1 MWGDSLESYSVIR
14 HKCSE
19 KVIAYKAVLYLI
31 MKKTLQYLISLTV
44 AAVLVWFTFKNIDLN
59 SLWEKIKQADYRW
72 VALSAVMAL
81 VAHWSRAYR
90 WVLMLEPMGYKP
102 SVFRTTLAVL
112 VGYGANLIFPR
123 AGEVARCGTLNKL
136 EDIPFEKSFG
146 AVIAERLIDVLV
158 LLFLIF
164 LNFILEFD
172 RLKDIFINFFGQ
184 KFKNPLLLG
193 SYALVGIGL
202 LVAAYFLFKK
212 NQEKIAQNALYQKV
226 AKTISGFAS
235 GFMSVRNLK
244 NPSAFVFHTI
254 LIWTMYFIMT
264 YVLCFALPETA
275 NLSPLAALS
284 IFVMGS
290 IGMAAPTQG
299 GIGSY
304 HFLVGSIVVLYGLS
318 EQDGITLATFLH
330 AIQGMVFVAVFG
342 IIAFLLT
349 LVLPKRNIIPLA
361 KA

>member
-1 MWGDSLESYSVIR
+1 
-14 HKCSE
+14 
-19 KVIAYKAVLYLI
+19 
-31 MKKTLQYLISLTV
+31 
-44 AAVLVWFTFKNIDLN
+44 
-59 SLWEKIKQADYRW
+59 
-72 VALSAVMAL
+72 MAL

-158 LLFLIF
+158 LLLLIF

-172 RLKDIFINFFGQ
+172 RLEDVFINFFGE
-184 KFKNPLLLG
+184 KFKNPLLLVG
-193 SYALVGIGL
+193 YAFVGIGL

-212 NQEKIAQNALYQKV
+212 NQDKITQNALYQKI

-254 LIWTMYFIMT
+254 LIWTMYFVMT
-264 YVLCFALPETA
+264 YILCFALPETA

-349 LVLPKRNIIPLA
+349 LVLPKRNIIPPA
-361 KA
+361 KAGGN

>member
-1 MWGDSLESYSVIR
+1 
-14 HKCSE
+14 
-19 KVIAYKAVLYLI
+19 
-31 MKKTLQYLISLTV
+31 MKKVLQYLISLAV
-44 AAVLVWFTFKNIDLN
+44 AAILVWFTFKNIDLN
-59 SLWEKIKQADYRW
+59 ILWEKIKQADYRW
-72 VALSAVMAL
+72 VILSGMLAL

-90 WVLMLEPMGYKP
+90 WVLMLEPMGYRP
-102 SVFRTTLAVL
+102 SVFRTMLAVL

-136 EDIPFEKSFG
+136 ENIPFEKSFG
-146 AVIAERLIDVLV
+146 AVIAERIFDVII
-158 LLFLIF
+158 LLLLIF

-172 RLKDIFINFFGQ
+172 RLKDFFFKFFGE

-193 SYALVGIGL
+193 GYALAGILVLVG
-202 LVAAYFLFKK
+202 AYFLFQK
-212 NQEKIAQNALYQKV
+212 NKNKISQNAGYQKIS
-226 AKTISGFAS
+226 KIISGFS
-235 GFMSVRNLK
+235 DGFLSVRKLK
-244 NPSAFVFHTI
+244 NSAAFIFHTI
-254 LIWTMYFIMT
+254 LIWSMYFVMT

-275 NLSPLAALS
+275 NLSPLAALTV
-284 IFVMGS
+284 FVMGS

-330 AIQGMVFVAVFG
+330 AMMGLFFVAFFG

-349 LVLPKRNIIPLA
+349 LILPKKLN
-361 KA
+361 

>member
-1 MWGDSLESYSVIR
+1 
-14 HKCSE
+14 
-19 KVIAYKAVLYLI
+19 
-31 MKKTLQYLISLTV
+31 MKKALQYLISLTV
-44 AAVLVWFTFKNIDLN
+44 AAVLVWFTFKDIDLN
-59 SLWEKIKQADYRW
+59 TLWEKIKQADYRW
-72 VALSAVMAL
+72 VALSAMLAL

-112 VGYGANLIFPR
+112 VGYGANLLFPR

-136 EDIPFEKSFG
+136 ENIPFEKSFG

-158 LLFLIF
+158 LLVLIF
-164 LNFILEFD
+164 INFILEFD
-172 RLKDIFINFFGQ
+172 RLKDVFFKFFGE

-193 SYALVGIGL
+193 VYAFFGISL
-202 LVAAYFLFKK
+202 IALTYYLIKK
-212 NQEKIAQNALYQKV
+212 NQEKISQSPFYQK
-226 AKTISGFAS
+226 ISKIIGGFAS
-235 GFMSVRNLK
+235 GFMSVKNLK
-244 NPSAFVFHTI
+244 NPAAFVFHTI

-330 AIQGMVFVAVFG
+330 AMQGMVFVAVFG

-349 LVLPKRNIIPLA
+349 IILPKKSA
-361 KA
+361 

>member
-1 MWGDSLESYSVIR
+1 
-14 HKCSE
+14 
-19 KVIAYKAVLYLI
+19 
-31 MKKTLQYLISLTV
+31 MKKALQYLISLTV
-44 AAVLVWFTFKNIDLN
+44 AVVLIWFTFKDIDLN
-59 SLWEKIKQADYRW
+59 TLWEKIKQADYRW
-72 VALSAVMAL
+72 VALSAMLAL

-112 VGYGANLIFPR
+112 VGYGANLLFPR

-136 EDIPFEKSFG
+136 ENIPFEKSFG

-158 LLFLIF
+158 LLILIF
-164 LNFILEFD
+164 INFILEFD
-172 RLKDIFINFFGQ
+172 RLKDVFFKFFGE

-193 SYALVGIGL
+193 VYAFFGISL
-202 LVAAYFLFKK
+202 IALTYYLIKK
-212 NQEKIAQNALYQKV
+212 NQEKISQSPFYQK
-226 AKTISGFAS
+226 ISKIIGGFAS
-235 GFMSVRNLK
+235 GFMSVKNLK
-244 NPSAFVFHTI
+244 NPAAFVFHTI

-264 YVLCFALPETA
+264 YVLCFALPETD

-330 AIQGMVFVAVFG
+330 AMQGMVFVAVFG

-349 LVLPKRNIIPLA
+349 IILPKKSA
-361 KA
+361 

>member
-1 MWGDSLESYSVIR
+1 
-14 HKCSE
+14 
-19 KVIAYKAVLYLI
+19 
-31 MKKTLQYLISLTV
+31 MKKALQYLISLTV
-44 AAVLVWFTFKNIDLN
+44 AAVLVWFTFKDIDLN
-59 SLWEKIKQADYRW
+59 TLWEKIKQADYRW
-72 VALSAVMAL
+72 VALSAVLAL

-112 VGYGANLIFPR
+112 VGYGANLVFPR

-146 AVIAERLIDVLV
+146 AVIAERLIDVIV
-158 LLFLIF
+158 LLLLIF
-164 LNFILEFD
+164 INFVLEFD
-172 RLKDIFINFFGQ
+172 RLKDVFFNFFGE
-184 KFKNPLLLG
+184 KFKNPLLLVV
-193 SYALVGIGL
+193 YAFIGIS
-202 LVAAYFLFKK
+202 LVALSHYLIKK
-212 NQEKIAQNALYQKV
+212 NQEKIAQSPFYQK
-226 AKTISGFAS
+226 ISKFVSGLAS
-235 GFMSVRNLK
+235 GFLSVKNLK
-244 NPSAFVFHTI
+244 NPSAFIFHTV
-254 LIWTMYFIMT
+254 LIWGMYYIMT

-318 EQDGITLATFLH
+318 QQDGITLATFLH
-330 AIQGMVFVAVFG
+330 AMQGMVFVAVFG

-349 LVLPKRNIIPLA
+349 LVLPKRGVRN
-361 KA
+361 

>member
-1 MWGDSLESYSVIR
+1 
-14 HKCSE
+14 
-19 KVIAYKAVLYLI
+19 
-31 MKKTLQYLISLTV
+31 MKKALQYLISLTV
-44 AAVLVWFTFKNIDLN
+44 AAVLVWFTFKDIDLN
-59 SLWEKIKQADYRW
+59 TLWEKIKQADYRW
-72 VALSAVMAL
+72 VALSAMLAL

-112 VGYGANLIFPR
+112 VGYGANLLFPR

-136 EDIPFEKSFG
+136 ENIPFEKSFG

-158 LLFLIF
+158 LLILIF
-164 LNFILEFD
+164 INFILEFD
-172 RLKDIFINFFGQ
+172 RLKDVFFKFFGE

-193 SYALVGIGL
+193 VYAFFGISL
-202 LVAAYFLFKK
+202 IALTYYLIKK
-212 NQEKIAQNALYQKV
+212 NQEKISQSPFYQK
-226 AKTISGFAS
+226 ISKIIGGFAS
-235 GFMSVRNLK
+235 GFMSVKNLK
-244 NPSAFVFHTI
+244 NPAAFVFHTI

-330 AIQGMVFVAVFG
+330 AMQGMVFVAVFG

-349 LVLPKRNIIPLA
+349 IILPKKSA
-361 KA
+361 

>member
-1 MWGDSLESYSVIR
+1 
-14 HKCSE
+14 
-19 KVIAYKAVLYLI
+19 
-31 MKKTLQYLISLTV
+31 MKKTLQYLISLIV
-44 AAVLVWFTFKNIDLN
+44 AAALLWFVFKDIDLN
-59 SLWEKIKQADYRW
+59 TLWEKIKQADYRW
-72 VALSAVMAL
+72 VALSAVLAL

-112 VGYGANLIFPR
+112 VGYGANLVFPR

-158 LLFLIF
+158 LLLLIF

-172 RLKDIFINFFGQ
+172 RLKEVFYNFFGE
-184 KFKNPLLLG
+184 KFKNPITLG
-193 SYALVGIGL
+193 VYALAGIAMLGI
-202 LVAAYFLFKK
+202 AYFLFKK
-212 NQEKIAQNALYQKV
+212 NQEKITQLPIYQKV
-226 AKTISGFAS
+226 SNIVGGFAN

-244 NPSAFVFHTI
+244 NPSAFIFHTV
-254 LIWTMYFIMT
+254 LIWSMY
-264 YVLCFALPETA
+264 YVIAYALCFALPETA
-275 NLSPLAALS
+275 NLSPLAVLS

-318 EQDGITLATFLH
+318 QQDGITLATFLH
-330 AIQGMVFVAVFG
+330 AMQGMLFVAIFG
-342 IIAFLLT
+342 IIAFVLSQ
-349 LVLPKRNIIPLA
+349 VLPKRTA
-361 KA
+361 

>member
-1 MWGDSLESYSVIR
+1 
-14 HKCSE
+14 
-19 KVIAYKAVLYLI
+19 
-31 MKKTLQYLISLTV
+31 MKKTLQYLISLAI
-44 AAVLVWFTFKNIDLN
+44 AAALLWFVFKDIDLN
-59 SLWEKIKQADYRW
+59 TLWEKIKLADYRW
-72 VALSAVMAL
+72 VALSAVLAL

-112 VGYGANLIFPR
+112 VGYGANLVFPR

-146 AVIAERLIDVLV
+146 AVIAERLIDVMV

-164 LNFILEFD
+164 INFVLEFD
-172 RLKDIFINFFGQ
+172 RLKEVFFNFFGE
-184 KFKNPLLLG
+184 KFKNPMLLG
-193 SYALVGIGL
+193 IYALVGVTILIVGYL
-202 LVAAYFLFKK
+202 LIKK
-212 NQEKIAQNALYQKV
+212 NQQKIMQLPLYQK
-226 AKTISGFAS
+226 ISSFIVGLAS
-235 GFMSVRNLK
+235 GFLSVKNLK
-244 NPSAFVFHTI
+244 NPSAFIFHTI
-254 LIWTMYFIMT
+254 LIWCMYFIMT

-275 NLSPLAALS
+275 NLSPLAALT

-330 AIQGMVFVAVFG
+330 AMQGMVFVAVFG
-342 IIAFLLT
+342 IIAFILT
-349 LVLPKRNIIPLA
+349 LILPKKVQEKTIS
-361 KA
+361 

>member
-1 MWGDSLESYSVIR
+1 
-14 HKCSE
+14 
-19 KVIAYKAVLYLI
+19 

-44 AAVLVWFTFKNIDLN
+44 AAVLVWFTFRNIDLN
-59 SLWEKIKQADYRW
+59 TLWEKIKQADYRW
-72 VALSAVMAL
+72 VGLSAVLAL

-112 VGYGANLIFPR
+112 VGYGANLIFPK
-123 AGEVARCGTLNKL
+123 AGEVARCGSLNKL
-136 EDIPFEKSFG
+136 ENIPFEKSFG

-158 LLFLIF
+158 LLILIF
-164 LNFILEFD
+164 INFILEFD
-172 RLKDIFINFFGQ
+172 RLKNVFFNFFGE
-184 KFKNPLLLG
+184 KFKNPWHLG
-193 SYALVGIGL
+193 GYAFIGFLV
-202 LVAAYFLFKK
+202 LVVAYYLFKK
-212 NQEKIAQNALYQKV
+212 NQERIAQIPFYQKV
-226 AKTISGFAS
+226 SKIIGGFAS

-244 NPSAFVFHTI
+244 NPAAFVFHTV
-254 LIWTMYFIMT
+254 LIWTMYFVMT

-330 AIQGMVFVAVFG
+330 AMQGLFFVAVFG

-349 LVLPKRNIIPLA
+349 LVLPKRGV
-361 KA
+361 

>member
-1 MWGDSLESYSVIR
+1 
-14 HKCSE
+14 
-19 KVIAYKAVLYLI
+19 
-31 MKKTLQYLISLTV
+31 MKKALQYLISLTI
-44 AAVLVWFTFKNIDLN
+44 AAVLIWFTFKDINLN
-59 SLWEKIKQADYRW
+59 TLWEKIKQADYRW
-72 VALSAVMAL
+72 VAFSAALAL

-90 WVLMLEPMGYKP
+90 WVLMLESMGYKP

-136 EDIPFEKSFG
+136 ENIPFEKSFG
-146 AVIAERLIDVLV
+146 AVIAERLIDVIV
-158 LLFLIF
+158 LLLLIF
-164 LNFILEFD
+164 INFILEFD
-172 RLKDIFINFFGQ
+172 RLKDLFFNFFGE

-193 SYALVGIGL
+193 VYAFIGIS
-202 LVAAYFLFKK
+202 LVALSYYLIKK
-212 NQEKIAQNALYQKV
+212 NQQRIEQSTFYQK
-226 AKTISGFAS
+226 ISKFIIGLAS
-235 GFMSVRNLK
+235 GFLSVKNLK
-244 NPSAFVFHTI
+244 NPSAFIFHTV
-254 LIWTMYFIMT
+254 LIWGLYFVMT

-318 EQDGITLATFLH
+318 QQDGITLATFLH
-330 AIQGMVFVAVFG
+330 AMQGMVFVALFG
-342 IIAFLLT
+342 IFAFLLT
-349 LVLPKRNIIPLA
+349 LILPKKSA
-361 KA
+361 

>member
-1 MWGDSLESYSVIR
+1 MSVT
-14 HKCSE
+14 KTD
-19 KVIAYKAVLYLI
+19 LF
-31 MKKTLQYLISLTV
+31 MKKTIQYLISLSI
-44 AAVLVWFTFKNIDLN
+44 AAALLWFVFKDIDIEA
-59 SLWEKIKQADYRW
+59 LWLKIKMADYRW
-72 VALSAVMAL
+72 VLLSAVMAL

-146 AVIAERLIDVLV
+146 AVIAERIIDVLV
-158 LLFLIF
+158 LLLLIF
-164 LNFILEFD
+164 VNFMLEFN
-172 RLKDIFINFFGQ
+172 RLKDFFFKFFGE
-184 KFKNPLLLG
+184 KFKNPTMLIIYVFIGISLLF
-193 SYALVGIGL
+193 I
-202 LVAAYFLFKK
+202 AYFLIKK
-212 NQEKIAQNALYQKV
+212 NQDKIKQHAIYQKV
-226 AKTISGFAS
+226 STILAGFAS

-244 NPSAFVFHTI
+244 NPSAFIFHTV
-254 LIWTMYFIMT
+254 LIWSLYYAMT

-275 NLSPLAALS
+275 KLSPLAALT

-330 AIQGMVFVAVFG
+330 AMTGMIFVAIFG
-342 IIAFLLT
+342 ITAFLLT
-349 LVLPKRNIIPLA
+349 LVLPKRGLRD
-361 KA
+361 

>member
-1 MWGDSLESYSVIR
+1 
-14 HKCSE
+14 
-19 KVIAYKAVLYLI
+19 
-31 MKKTLQYLISLTV
+31 MKKALQYLISLTV
-44 AAVLVWFTFKNIDLN
+44 AAVLVWFTFKDIDLN
-59 SLWEKIKQADYRW
+59 TLWEKIKQADYRW
-72 VALSAVMAL
+72 VALSAMLAL

-112 VGYGANLIFPR
+112 VGYGANLLFPR

-136 EDIPFEKSFG
+136 ENIPFEKSFG

-158 LLFLIF
+158 LLILIF
-164 LNFILEFD
+164 INFILEFD
-172 RLKDIFINFFGQ
+172 RLKDVFFKFFGE

-193 SYALVGIGL
+193 VYAFFGISL
-202 LVAAYFLFKK
+202 IALTYYLIKK
-212 NQEKIAQNALYQKV
+212 NQEKISQSPFYQK
-226 AKTISGFAS
+226 ISKIIGGFAS
-235 GFMSVRNLK
+235 GFMSVKNLK
-244 NPSAFVFHTI
+244 NPAAFVFHTI

-264 YVLCFALPETA
+264 YVLCFALPETD

-330 AIQGMVFVAVFG
+330 AMQGMVFVAVFG

-349 LVLPKRNIIPLA
+349 IILPKKSA
-361 KA
+361 

>member
-1 MWGDSLESYSVIR
+1 
-14 HKCSE
+14 
-19 KVIAYKAVLYLI
+19 

-44 AAVLVWFTFKNIDLN
+44 ATVLVWFTFRNIDLN
-59 SLWEKIKQADYRW
+59 TLWEKIKQADYRW
-72 VALSAVMAL
+72 VGLSAVLAL

-123 AGEVARCGTLNKL
+123 AGEVARCGSLNKL
-136 EDIPFEKSFG
+136 ENIPFEKSFG

-158 LLFLIF
+158 LLLLIF
-164 LNFILEFD
+164 VNFILEFD
-172 RLKDIFINFFGQ
+172 RLKNVFFNFFGE
-184 KFKNPLLLG
+184 KFKNPSLLG
-193 SYALVGIGL
+193 GYALVGL
-202 LVAAYFLFKK
+202 ALVAIAYFLFKK
-212 NQEKIAQNALYQKV
+212 NQEKITQMPFYQKV
-226 AKTISGFAS
+226 SKIIGGFAS

-244 NPSAFVFHTI
+244 NPAAFVFHTV
-254 LIWTMYFIMT
+254 LIWTMYFVMT

-330 AIQGMVFVAVFG
+330 AMQGLFFVAVFG

-349 LVLPKRNIIPLA
+349 LVLPKKGINH
-361 KA
+361 

>member
-1 MWGDSLESYSVIR
+1 
-14 HKCSE
+14 
-19 KVIAYKAVLYLI
+19 
-31 MKKTLQYLISLTV
+31 MKKAIQYLISLSI
-44 AAVLVWFTFKNIDLN
+44 AAALLWFVFKDIDLEA
-59 SLWEKIKQADYRW
+59 LWLKIKMADYRW
-72 VALSAVMAL
+72 VLLSAIMAL

-123 AGEVARCGTLNKL
+123 AGEVARCGSLNKL

-146 AVIAERLIDVLV
+146 AVIAERIIDVLV
-158 LLFLIF
+158 LLMLIF
-164 LNFILEFD
+164 LNFMLEFN
-172 RLKDIFINFFGQ
+172 RLKDFFMQ
-184 KFKNPLLLG
+184 FFSEKFKNPTILVI
-193 SYALVGIGL
+193 YALIGISAIC
-202 LVAAYFLFKK
+202 LVFFIIKK
-212 NQEKIAQNALYQKV
+212 NQEKIKQLSIYQKV
-226 AKTISGFAS
+226 SKVLAGFAS

-244 NPSAFVFHTI
+244 SPTAFIFHTV
-254 LIWTMYFIMT
+254 LIWSLYYAMT

-275 NLSPLAALS
+275 NLSPLAALT

-330 AIQGMVFVAVFG
+330 AMTGMFFVAIFG
-342 IIAFLLT
+342 ITAFLLT
-349 LVLPKRNIIPLA
+349 LILPKKELDIRG
-361 KA
+361 

>member
-1 MWGDSLESYSVIR
+1 
-14 HKCSE
+14 
-19 KVIAYKAVLYLI
+19 
-31 MKKTLQYLISLTV
+31 MKKAIQYLISLIV
-44 AAVLVWFTFKNIDLN
+44 AAVLVWFTFKDIDLN
-59 SLWEKIKQADYRW
+59 TLWEKIKQADYRW

-90 WVLMLEPMGYKP
+90 WVLMIEPMGYKP

-136 EDIPFEKSFG
+136 ENIPFEKSFG

-158 LLFLIF
+158 LLLLIF

-172 RLKDIFINFFGQ
+172 RLKDVFFNFFGE

-212 NQEKIAQNALYQKV
+212 NQEKIAQNAIYQKV
-226 AKTISGFAS
+226 AKIIGGFAS

-244 NPSAFVFHTI
+244 NPSAFIFHTL
-254 LIWTMYFIMT
+254 LIWTMYFVMT

-330 AIQGMVFVAVFG
+330 AMQGMVFVAFFG
-342 IIAFLLT
+342 IVAFLLT
-349 LVLPKRNIIPLA
+349 LVLPKRNIIPPA
-361 KA
+361 NA

>member
-1 MWGDSLESYSVIR
+1 
-14 HKCSE
+14 
-19 KVIAYKAVLYLI
+19 
-31 MKKTLQYLISLTV
+31 MKKALQYLISLTV
-44 AAVLVWFTFKNIDLN
+44 AAVLVWFTFKDIDLN
-59 SLWEKIKQADYRW
+59 TLWEKIKQADYRW
-72 VALSAVMAL
+72 VALSAMLAL

-112 VGYGANLIFPR
+112 VGYGANLLFPR

-136 EDIPFEKSFG
+136 ENIPFEKSFG

-158 LLFLIF
+158 LLVLIF
-164 LNFILEFD
+164 INFILEFD
-172 RLKDIFINFFGQ
+172 RLKDVFFKFFGE

-193 SYALVGIGL
+193 VYAFFGISL
-202 LVAAYFLFKK
+202 IALTYYLIKK
-212 NQEKIAQNALYQKV
+212 NQEKISQSPFYQK
-226 AKTISGFAS
+226 ISKIIGGFAS
-235 GFMSVRNLK
+235 GFMSVKNLK
-244 NPSAFVFHTI
+244 NPAAFVFHTI

-264 YVLCFALPETA
+264 YVLCFALPETD

-330 AIQGMVFVAVFG
+330 AMQGMVFVAVFG

-349 LVLPKRNIIPLA
+349 IVLPKKSA
-361 KA
+361 